1 MGKTQTSSEGEELS
15 AGEGQAYK
23 RTPEKAGPAASETV
37 PTAMCQAQLLLRS
50 SSGTEEMMR
59 ACTNGGG
66 AGGDSAGLS
75 GSSRT
80 SAGSMEQ

>member
-1 MGKTQTSSEGEELS
+1 MGKTVTSGEGEEPS

-23 RTPEKAGPAASETV
+23 RTPEKAGSAAPETV

-50 SSGTEEMMR
+50 SSGTEELMR
-59 ACTNGGG
+59 GTANGSG
-66 AGGDSAGLS
+66 AGGDSTGLS
-75 GSSRT
+75 GSSRS